1 MAESKGNITQVNPAE
16 VEVDGET
23 MQINPSAV
31 TSVTT
36 DVPHEAD
43 ASSAPTSTQDL
54 PVNRGAVSTNDPRHP
69 IAHSLVAGAGAPQN
83 QGPHPLVEGPHPEVA
98 YVGPADKENV
108 QKVTVGGTPMSKADL
123 EKQIADAEKAKG

>member
-1 MAESKGNITQVNPAE
+1 MAENDGKIQNINPA
-16 VEVDGET
+16 VVTVDGQDMEV
-23 MQINPSAV
+23 NPSAV

-54 PVNRGAVSTNDPRHP
+54 PINRGAVSTNDPQHP

-83 QGPHPLVEGPHPEVA
+83 QGPHPLVEGPHPDVA
-98 YVGPADKENV
+98 YVSEADRDNVEKVDAPAPTSR
-108 QKVTVGGTPMSKADL
+108 QTAAAAP
-123 EKQIADAEKAKG
+123 AEKGSK